1 MKAKPKSLKEHG
13 IISIVQSPEEG
24 KKENKL
30 RIKSNSEKAKEHGI
44 ISIVQSP
51 KEGKNNENE

>member
-1 MKAKPKSLKEHG
+1 MKAKPKSPKEHG

-30 RIKSNSEKAKEHGI
+30 RTENDSEKIKEHGI

-51 KEGKNNENE
+51 KEGKNKENE